1 MKRIE
6 SDVKHISFAQET
18 VYAKVSDLSN
28 LQSLVDLIPE
38 DQKAGANIENLTCTP
53 DTVSCNVSPIGQ
65 IEFGVVM
72 REPFKC
78 VKLETT
84 NSPVKVTM
92 WIQLVSTGSSSC
104 KIKLTAD
111 IDLNAFMVKM
121 VEKPITEALNKLAE
135 TLAMIPY

>member
-6 SDVKHISFAQET
+6 SDVKHISYSQET

-38 DQKAGANIENLTCTP
+38 DQKASANIESLTCTP

-65 IEFGVVM
+65 IEFGVVS

-121 VEKPITEALNKLAE
+121 VEKPITEALNKLAD

>member
-6 SDVKHISFAQET
+6 SDIKHISFSQET

-38 DQKAGANIENLTCTP
+38 DQKASANIESLTCTP
-53 DTVSCNVSPIGQ
+53 DTVSCNISPIGQ
-65 IEFGVVM
+65 IEFGVVS

-121 VEKPITEALNKLAE
+121 VEKPITEALNKLAD

>member
-6 SDVKHISFAQET
+6 SDVKHISFSQET

-38 DQKAGANIENLTCTP
+38 DQKASANIESLTCTP
-53 DTVSCNVSPIGQ
+53 DTVSCNISPIGQ
-65 IEFGVVM
+65 IEFGVVS

-121 VEKPITEALNKLAE
+121 VEKPITEALNKLAD

>member
-6 SDVKHISFAQET
+6 SDVKHISFSQET

-38 DQKAGANIENLTCTP
+38 DQKASANIESLTCTP
-53 DTVSCNVSPIGQ
+53 DTVSCNISPIGQ
-65 IEFGVVM
+65 IEFGVVS